1 MSLLE
6 TPERVYGTDVPA
18 ATFVVVSVK
27 VAVEPSFAEELLD
40 VTKYVAAADALVS

>member
-18 ATFVVVSVK
+18 ATFVVASVK
-27 VAVEPSFAEELLD
+27 LALDPSLTEELLE
-40 VTKYVAAADALVS
+40 VSEYVGVGAA